1 MKVWDALE
9 FSKQKFPQPPWLI
22 PNVIPGYGAI
32 MLFAY
37 GKVGK
42 SILTV
47 QLCHAL
53 GTQSEFLGVK
63 PEKQFKVLYYQCD
76 LPQAEW
82 QNQLDELGKS
92 PYDGL
97 PWAQGWKT
105 IWEEP
110 GLLLHKERVEE
121 LRGKVVEGGYNFVVF
136 DSLLSLTDGMM
147 DLDKE
152 DSIRKTL
159 RRLRYITGTDAPYE
173 IIHHK
178 RKGVPGVGD
187 HPSNAPAGSYA
198 IAAGVS
204 VLLDLRDGGIQGRSR
219 SARIDLELKR
229 GPRGIWLPKTGA
241 DLYKMGD

>member
-92 PYDGL
+92 QYDGNE
-97 PWAQGWKT
+97 W
-105 IWEEP
+105 
-110 GLLLHKERVEE
+110 
-121 LRGKVVEGGYNFVVF
+121 
-136 DSLLSLTDGMM
+136 
-147 DLDKE
+147 
-152 DSIRKTL
+152 
-159 RRLRYITGTDAPYE
+159 
-173 IIHHK
+173 
-178 RKGVPGVGD
+178 
-187 HPSNAPAGSYA
+187 
-198 IAAGVS
+198 VS
-204 VLLDLRDGGIQGRSR
+204 EVHRTWS
-219 SARIDLELKR
+219 
-229 GPRGIWLPKTGA
+229 
-241 DLYKMGD
+241 